1 MYACNYYV
9 CMYVCTYVC
18 VYICVLYN
26 AIQYL
31 MFCHAYLHNIYQYP
45 FDVMLYCGIFPHM
58 MNCAQWKT
66 VSKLLCNYMSPI
78 YLHNYYH
85 TSGAH

>member
-1 MYACNYYV
+1 MHV
-9 CMYVCTYVC
+9 TIMYVHTYVRTY
-18 VYICVLYN
+18 VYTYVYN

-31 MFCHAYLHNIYQYP
+31 MFCYAYLHNIYQYP

-66 VSKLLCNYMSPI
+66 GSELLCNYMSPI